1 MDIKFL
7 TKYTI
12 SVLLDFNNAYD
23 ALCEENKELSAENKA
38 LKEKIESITKNS
50 KRSLFNN
57 VEKVALKNGE
67 NELFDD
73 CIYGIRD
80 WNKLKVKYNESENA
94 FECVPYQTWLKNIV
108 FKDNLPETISYND
121 FVTHFSKKLYKL
133 YEEEKAK
140 GIEELENN
148 MKKIE
153 EAKENE

>member
-7 TKYTI
+7 TKYTV

-23 ALCEENKELSAENKA
+23 AVCAENKELSAENKA
-38 LKEKIESITKNS
+38 LKEKIESITRNS

-73 CIYGIRD
+73 CIYGIHD

-121 FVTHFSKKLYKL
+121 FVSHLSARIYKM

-140 GIEELENN
+140 GIEELKN
-148 MKKIE
+148 K

>member
-7 TKYTI
+7 TKYTV

-23 ALCEENKELSAENKA
+23 ALCAENKELSAENKA
-38 LKEKIESITKNS
+38 LKEKIESITRNS

-73 CIYGIRD
+73 CIYGIHD
-80 WNKLKVKYNESENA
+80 WNKLKVKYNQSENA

-121 FVTHFSKKLYKL
+121 FVSHFSKRLHKL

-140 GIEELENN
+140 GIEELKN
-148 MKKIE
+148 KKV
-153 EAKENE
+153 KENE